1 MIGLLLC
8 EVDLPFVQSFFE
20 GGQADIFRWV
30 VGESAER
37 PAIGGPPRD

>member
-20 GGQADIFRWV
+20 GGQADIFR
-30 VGESAER
+30 
-37 PAIGGPPRD
+37 